1 MSVALV
7 RFKLATKP
15 IVEAALT
22 KLIAI
27 VAIEAAVEPVV
38 KVALAKSAEA
48 IVAALVGLTLE
59 AAVITLVAVVVVII
73 PKQQCPV
80 IVEAIDQLISAARI
94 SEQYYQQYLLLH

>member
-15 IVEAALT
+15 IVEAALA

-38 KVALAKSAEA
+38 KAALAKSAEA
-48 IVAALVGLTLE
+48 IVAALVGFTIGVV
-59 AAVITLVAVVVVII
+59 AITITLVAVVVVII

-80 IVEAIDQLISAARI
+80 IVEAIN
-94 SEQYYQQYLLLH
+94 